1 VTKGGN
7 SKSLKDQ
14 NRWQLWL
21 TIALNAVVFYAVVQ
35 SDAITATGWKGLL
48 AAAPDLL
55 PVGFAFIVTS
65 VANGLLSAN
74 MKARLVFWRWAH
86 ALPGHR
92 AFSKYAPA
100 DPRIDLDHLKK
111 YLGNKLPEGP
121 EAENKV
127 WYRMFK
133 EVEAAPEVSHI
144 HREFLFMR
152 DYTGFSALFLVGL
165 GIATLFLVQSWKVAL
180 TYWLVLLLQFIVV
193 RHVAATY
200 GARFVCTVLALKSAQ
215 LAASSPRKRKA
226 SGEGGNSHNSS
237 AGASTSRDG

>member
-1 VTKGGN
+1 MTKGSA

-21 TIALNAVVFYAVVQ
+21 TIALNAVVFYTVAR
-35 SDAITATGWKGLL
+35 SDAIATAGWKGLVT
-48 AAAPDLL
+48 AATNLL

-74 MKARLVFWRWAH
+74 MKARLVFLRWTH

-92 AFSKYAPA
+92 AFSKHAPA
-100 DPRIDLDHLKK
+100 DPRIDLDRLKK

-121 EAENKV
+121 EAENKA
-127 WYRMFK
+127 WYRIFK
-133 EVEAAPEVSHI
+133 EVEAEPEVQHI

-152 DYTGFSALFLVGL
+152 DYAGFSALFLVGL
-165 GIATLFLVQSWKVAL
+165 GVAALVLVQSWKVAL
-180 TYWLVLLLQFIVV
+180 TYCLVLLLQFIVV

-200 GARFVCTVLALKSAQ
+200 GTRFVCTVLAVKSAK
-215 LAASSPRKRKA
+215 LAVSRPRNTKA
-226 SGEGGNSHNSS
+226 PKFV
-237 AGASTSRDG
+237 